1 MKHKYEYAVKIC
13 IYSNAKI
20 YAIYRKG
27 HLIAVTSYVNK
38 VAAYVK
44 NQRIVNI
51 LFDIHREAGIYK
63 LNAKRQKGKTL

>member
-13 IYSNAKI
+13 ICGDTKL

-27 HLIAVTSYVNK
+27 HIIAVTANPHK

-44 NQRIVNI
+44 NQRNINI
-51 LFDIHREAGIYK
+51 LYDIHR
-63 LNAKRQKGKTL
+63 